1 MRSKGCSVQIFLGLL
16 LAIILTQCS
25 CMTSAALPTVA
36 VTIENINKDVL
47 IHTPPA
53 PTPESGRVICLT
65 ADTVYMRAGA
75 GTGYE
80 VIAVLSA
87 GDTVTVSGGFAQ
99 SPDGGVWYPIE
110 AGNVA
115 GWTNA
120 RYLCER

>member
-1 MRSKGCSVQIFLGLL
+1 MKNKGCAIQIFLGILL
-16 LAIILTQCS
+16 VLILTQCS
-25 CMTSAALPTVA
+25 CMAPAALPTVA
-36 VTIENINKDVL
+36 VTIESVNKDVIISTL
-47 IHTPPA
+47 PA
-53 PTPESGRVICLT
+53 PTPKLIRVICLT

>member
-1 MRSKGCSVQIFLGLL
+1 MKNKGCAIQIFLLII
-16 LAIILTQCS
+16 LALILTQCS
-25 CMTSAALPTVA
+25 CMSAATLPTVA
-36 VTIENINKDVL
+36 VTVESVNKDVL

-53 PTPESGRVICLT
+53 PTQITKVICLT
-65 ADTVYMRAGA
+65 ADTVYMREGA

-110 AGNVA
+110 AG
-115 GWTNA
+115 GLTGYTNA
-120 RYLCER
+120 RYLCE

>member
-1 MRSKGCSVQIFLGLL
+1 M
-16 LAIILTQCS
+16 
-25 CMTSAALPTVA
+25 SAATLPTVA
-36 VTIENINKDVL
+36 VTVEDVNKDVL
-47 IHTPPA
+47 IHTPA
-53 PTPESGRVICLT
+53 PTPELIRVICLT

-110 AGNVA
+110 AG
-115 GWTNA
+115 GLTGYTNA
-120 RYLCER
+120 RYLCE